1 MPTVDLSSVVHL
13 YVGMMHGLLLG
24 PKPVLDN
31 FFSSLLIP
39 IHSGRSN
46 NMKAREKKLNKDES
60 SSLLCRTN
68 GIAST
73 RIISS
78 HASIIL
84 SHYHRCRF

>member
-13 YVGMMHGLLLG
+13 YVGMMHGLLG

-39 IHSGRSN
+39 IHSGLSN

-68 GIAST
+68 GIASI
-73 RIISS
+73 RIKSS

-84 SHYHRCRF
+84 SHYH